1 MCDFSEE
8 YATRKNKRR
17 EVKLVANWM
26 ASATVKEEQL
36 QKTEVFYASSLA
48 NMNEHTV
55 KWTEEGK
62 RKRRVTRHEIGR
74 GVDVRLI

>member
-36 QKTEVFYASSLA
+36 QKTEAFYASSLA
-48 NMNEHTV
+48 NM
-55 KWTEEGK
+55 K
-62 RKRRVTRHEIGR
+62 
-74 GVDVRLI
+74 